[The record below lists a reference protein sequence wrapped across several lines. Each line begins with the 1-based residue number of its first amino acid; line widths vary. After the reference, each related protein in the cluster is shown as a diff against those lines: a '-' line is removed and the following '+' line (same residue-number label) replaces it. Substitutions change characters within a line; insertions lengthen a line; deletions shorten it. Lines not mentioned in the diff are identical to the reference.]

1 MNKGENKLLVAKAE
15 LNYYPEEIYEE
26 EYQETNKDKN
36 RKVNKNKNRK
46 VNKKKNKSKALMKL
60 ACLFIAIAIL
70 STSLFIL
77 FRYASIT
84 KIRMEVTELER
95 KKVELEK
102 NKLNLLADLDNV
114 KSTLNVSEDAIY
126 KLGMSYPQ
134 EGQVMY
140 LSLEDTVDDTIE
152 SVSISDKLNNVLSMF
167 SGLF

>member
-15 LNYYPEEIYEE
+15 LNYYPEQIYEE
-26 EYQETNKDKN
+26 EHKETNK
-36 RKVNKNKNRK
+36 NKNKNRK
-46 VNKKKNKSKALMKL
+46 VNKKKNKSKSLMKL
-60 ACLFIAIAIL
+60 VCLFIAIVIL

-95 KKVELEK
+95 QKVELEK
-102 NKLNLLADLDNV
+102 NKLNLLADLDGV
-114 KSTLNVSEDAIY
+114 KSTLNVSEDAMY
-126 KLGMSYPQ
+126 KLGMSYPK
-134 EGQVMY
+134 EGQVIY
-140 LSLEDTVDDTIE
+140 LSLEDTVDDTIQ